1 MASGLVDFPSFV
13 SVMARKIKDVDNE
26 EELRE
31 AFRIFDKEGNG
42 FLTASELRHIM
53 MNLGEKLT
61 EEECDEMIREADI
74 MGDGNI
80 NYEEFV
86 TMMMSK

>member
-1 MASGLVDFPSFV
+1 MAK
-13 SVMARKIKDVDNE
+13 RIKEVDNE

-42 FLTASELRHIM
+42 FITSVELRHIM

-61 EEECDEMIREADI
+61 EEECDEMIREADV

>member
-1 MASGLVDFPSFV
+1 MAK
-13 SVMARKIKDVDNE
+13 KIKDVDNE

-42 FLTASELRHIM
+42 FITASELRHIM

-61 EEECDEMIREADI
+61 EEECDEMIREADV

>member
-1 MASGLVDFPSFV
+1 
-13 SVMARKIKDVDNE
+13 MARKIKEVDNE

-42 FLTASELRHIM
+42 FITSAELRHIM

-61 EEECDEMIREADI
+61 EEECDEMIREADV

-86 TMMMSK
+86 TMMMMK

>member
-1 MASGLVDFPSFV
+1 MASGLVDFPSFI

>member
-1 MASGLVDFPSFV
+1 MAKKV
-13 SVMARKIKDVDNE
+13 KDVDNE

-42 FLTASELRHIM
+42 FITAAELRHIM

-61 EEECDEMIREADI
+61 EEECDEMIREADV

-86 TMMMSK
+86 TMMMTK

>member
-1 MASGLVDFPSFV
+1 
-13 SVMARKIKDVDNE
+13 MARKIKDVDNE

-42 FLTASELRHIM
+42 FISAAELRHIM

-61 EEECDEMIREADI
+61 EEECNEMIREADI

-86 TMMMSK
+86 TMMMSKWPKL